1 MSRSIRLNTTTGG
14 PGASSGSAGLTS
26 TDVKTIIEQN
36 SEWVLD
42 SQVGY
47 SSAPSWPLPIIPSVD
62 FDNVQAYRVVLK
74 NFGGSSAG
82 YCYLNIQSGS
92 AAISGTS
99 SWSYQMYRDSSA
111 PYTSANTSFSGGQ
124 LQLSAGNNDSFEGS
138 NWREITIWI
147 NKSTSPNNGS
157 RVFNVRH
164 ENGIPNNGG
173 YQTYRKVVDHHV
185 IASAVFNSFG
195 IGFTGDAPSNPSAL
209 YGDSNIYVYKK
220 LRAPAS

>member
-1 MSRSIRLNTTTGG
+1 MSRTIRLNSTAGG
-14 PGASSGSAGLTS
+14 PGSSSGSAGLTS
-26 TDVKTIIEQN
+26 AEVKKIIEQN

-42 SQVGY
+42 SQVSH
-47 SSAPSWPLPIIPSVD
+47 SSILNYPLTVIPSVD

-74 NFGGSSAG
+74 NFGGSSQG
-82 YCYLNIQSGS
+82 YCYLNIQNGS
-92 AAISGTS
+92 NEISGTS
-99 SWSYQMYRDSSA
+99 TWSWQMYRNSAA
-111 PYTSANTSFSGGQ
+111 PYDSGNTSFSGGQ
-124 LQLSAGNNDSFEGS
+124 LQLSVGQSDSIEGS

-147 NKSTSPNNGS
+147 NKSGSPNNGS
-157 RVFNVRH
+157 RVINVRH
-164 ENGIPNNGG
+164 ENGIPANGG

-195 IGFTGDAPSNPSAL
+195 IGFTGNSPSSPSTQ